1 MALNTAGFVMTR
13 QRAHP
18 GLGRPPGTAPR
29 IRKPAR
35 LIGEVDGRGADHE
48 ALGDAGELLD
58 NQAKS
63 AYKRRLLELADEL
76 KQAEADGDEPRA
88 VALEH
93 EKGALERELRRAFD
107 RNGRARVAASA
118 AEKARVNVTRTLR
131 LAIEQID
138 SLNPRLGRYLKD
150 SIRTGYFCSYRP
162 DPDRSINWQL

>member
-1 MALNTAGFVMTR
+1 M
-13 QRAHP
+13 
-18 GLGRPPGTAPR
+18 
-29 IRKPAR
+29 
-35 LIGEVDGRGADHE
+35 
-48 ALGDAGELLD
+48 
-58 NQAKS
+58 
-63 AYKRRLLELADEL
+63 ADEL